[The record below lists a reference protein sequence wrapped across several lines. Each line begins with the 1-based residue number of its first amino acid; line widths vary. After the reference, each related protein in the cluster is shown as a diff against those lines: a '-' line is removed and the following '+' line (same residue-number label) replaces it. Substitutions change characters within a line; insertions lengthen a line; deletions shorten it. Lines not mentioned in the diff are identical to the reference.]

1 MRTNDANKIVDKEL
15 SYKLTGIF
23 FDIHN
28 ELGRFLREKQY
39 ADAIETRLKKE
50 NVRYKRERPISLGDK
65 NSNIVDFVIEDR
77 VIVELKSKP
86 FITKADYF
94 QLMRYLEIGDFE
106 LGLMVNFGSRYL
118 KPKRILNPIIRV
130 DLGHSDKFAR
140 LPTPERSD
148 GGQADL
154 GRKKDSDGIR
164 SFGLLPL
171 WKRAVILVSGV
182 LMNFLLGWL
191 VISFIFSI
199 GIPRAIVIT
208 EVRPNSPAAAAGL
221 SENDK
226 ILKFSSVE
234 SFVEFIKN
242 HEGQKISL
250 EVERGEEI
258 VTISGIPRLNPPV
271 GEGALGIGLTE
282 VGIERENIF
291 KAIWDGLKM
300 SLQIIRSIFLAL
312 ASLIRGVFLGQEN
325 VLRGVA
331 GPVGIVKITSE
342 AGRMGFIYLLQL
354 LSLISLNLA
363 VINILPF
370 PALDGGRL
378 LFLIIEKIKGSP
390 LPVKFEKYENAI
402 GMALLLL
409 LMVII
414 TVKDISGFF

>member
-208 EVRPNSPAAAAGL
+208 EVRPNSPAAEVGLQAG
-221 SENDK
+221 DK
-226 ILKFSSVE
+226 IIRVDLGHSDKFVR
-234 SFVEFIKN
+234 
-242 HEGQKISL
+242 L
-250 EVERGEEI
+250 PTPER
-258 VTISGIPRLNPPV
+258 S
-271 GEGALGIGLTE
+271 
-282 VGIERENIF
+282 
-291 KAIWDGLKM
+291 
-300 SLQIIRSIFLAL
+300 
-312 ASLIRGVFLGQEN
+312 
-325 VLRGVA
+325 
-331 GPVGIVKITSE
+331 
-342 AGRMGFIYLLQL
+342 
-354 LSLISLNLA
+354 
-363 VINILPF
+363 
-370 PALDGGRL
+370 DGGQADL
-378 LFLIIEKIKGSP
+378 
-390 LPVKFEKYENAI
+390 
-402 GMALLLL
+402 
-409 LMVII
+409 
-414 TVKDISGFF
+414 